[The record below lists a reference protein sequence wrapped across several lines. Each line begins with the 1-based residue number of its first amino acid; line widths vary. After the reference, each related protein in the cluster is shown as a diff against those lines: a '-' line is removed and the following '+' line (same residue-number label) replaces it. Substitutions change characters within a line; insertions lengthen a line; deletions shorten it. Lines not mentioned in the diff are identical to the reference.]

1 MIRIGV
7 QAASLRVPFKK
18 ALPLIA
24 SMHATGVELDARGEL
39 RPGSLTETGLRQVR
53 KLLDDY
59 GLSVAAV
66 SFQTR
71 RGYDV
76 AEDLERRIEATKQ
89 ALQLAYSL
97 GCSAVLNQ
105 VGRIPSQEQ
114 QPDAWQRLVDSL
126 TDIGRFSQRAGAWLA
141 MTTGTDDGCVMRSL
155 VEALPEGSVRVNFD
169 PGNLIINGFSAD
181 ESLRELAPHVAHIQA
196 RDGVR
201 DLARGR
207 GLEVPLGRGSTDFP
221 SLLGTLLEYRYQ
233 GFWTVARESS
243 NDPVRELSL
252 GVQYLRN
259 LAG

>member
-76 AEDLERRIEATKQ
+76 AEDLEHRIEATKQ

-97 GCSAVLNQ
+97 GCSVVLNQ

-141 MTTGTDDGCVMRSL
+141 MTTASRPTKASANSRPMSPTSKPVTACATWPAAVDWKCRSDAARPTSPRCSAPSSNTATRASGRSL
-155 VEALPEGSVRVNFD
+155 ANRPTT
-169 PGNLIINGFSAD
+169 PSA
-181 ESLRELAPHVAHIQA
+181 
-196 RDGVR
+196 
-201 DLARGR
+201 
-207 GLEVPLGRGSTDFP
+207 
-221 SLLGTLLEYRYQ
+221 
-233 GFWTVARESS
+233 
-243 NDPVRELSL
+243 N
-252 GVQYLRN
+252 
-259 LAG
+259 